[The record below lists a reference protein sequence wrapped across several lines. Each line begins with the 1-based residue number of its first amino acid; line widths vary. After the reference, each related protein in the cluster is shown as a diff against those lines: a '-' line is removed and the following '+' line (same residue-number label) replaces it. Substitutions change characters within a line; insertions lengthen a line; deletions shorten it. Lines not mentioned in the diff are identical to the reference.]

1 MKIIAFVGMPA
12 SGKSEASRI
21 AAEMGIPVII
31 MGDVI
36 RKEVLKRGLE
46 PNDSNTGMV
55 ATDLRKCEGMDAV
68 SRRCVSQI
76 RETGSELVVVDGV
89 RGIAEVECFRQE
101 FGKGFIL
108 ISIYAPIEIRFS
120 RVQKRGRSD
129 DMNSIEGLRNR
140 DERELSWGMG
150 EAIEASNVEIENNST
165 LEAFRKDVVEVLRNY
180 SGPGP
185 ENNSNNISRYQNVS
199 RKSRIMFKNKF
210 DRTF

>member
-36 RKEVLKRGLE
+36 RKEVLRRGLE

-68 SRRCVSQI
+68 SRRCISQI

-129 DMNSIEGLRNR
+129 DMNSIEGLRHR
-140 DERELSWGMG
+140 DERELGWGMG

-165 LEAFRKDVVEVLRNY
+165 LEAFRKDVIDVLGNY
-180 SGPGP
+180 SGSCP
-185 ENNSNNISRYQNVS
+185 EKDHA
-199 RKSRIMFKNKF
+199 RKKTMPEKI
-210 DRTF
+210 

>member
-12 SGKSEASRI
+12 SGKTEASRI

-68 SRRCVSQI
+68 ARRCISQI
-76 RETGSELVVVDGV
+76 RETGSELVAVDGV
-89 RGIAEVECFRQE
+89 RGIAEVECFRKE

-108 ISIYAPIEIRFS
+108 ISIYAPIEVRFS
-120 RVQKRGRSD
+120 RIQKRGRSD
-129 DMNSIEGLRNR
+129 DMNSIEGLRHR

-150 EAIEASNVEIENNST
+150 EAIDASNVEIENNST
-165 LEAFRKDVVEVLRNY
+165 LETFRKDVIDVLSNY
-180 SGPGP
+180 LRSGP
-185 ENNSNNISRYQNVS
+185 
-199 RKSRIMFKNKF
+199 KK
-210 DRTF
+210 

>member
-101 FGKGFIL
+101 FGKGFNL

-150 EAIEASNVEIENNST
+150 EAIEASNVEIENKST
-165 LEAFRKDVVEVLRNY
+165 LEAFRKDVVEVLGNY
-180 SGPGP
+180 SGSGP
-185 ENNSNNISRYQNVS
+185 KNNISKVNL
-199 RKSRIMFKNKF
+199 
-210 DRTF
+210 TG

>member
-68 SRRCVSQI
+68 SRRCISQI

-108 ISIYAPIEIRFS
+108 ISMYAPIEIRFS

-129 DMNSIEGLRNR
+129 DMNSIEGLRQR

-150 EAIEASNVEIENNST
+150 EAIEASNVEIENKST
-165 LEAFRKDVVEVLRNY
+165 LEAFRKDVVEVLENY
-180 SGPGP
+180 SGSCPEKDQARKKTMPGK
-185 ENNSNNISRYQNVS
+185 I
-199 RKSRIMFKNKF
+199 
-210 DRTF
+210 

>member
-55 ATDLRKCEGMDAV
+55 ATDLRRSEGMDAV
-68 SRRCVSQI
+68 ARRCVSQI
-76 RETGSELVVVDGV
+76 RETGSKLVVVDGI
-89 RGIAEVECFRQE
+89 RGIAEVEYFRQE
-101 FGKGFIL
+101 FEEGFIL
-108 ISIYAPIEIRFS
+108 ISIYTPIEIRFS
-120 RVQKRGRSD
+120 RIQKRGRSD
-129 DMNSIEGLRNR
+129 DMNSIEGLHQR

-150 EAIEASNVEIENNST
+150 EAIEASSVEIENNFA
-165 LEAFRKDVVEVLRNY
+165 LETFRKDVIDVLNNY
-180 SGPGP
+180 LS
-185 ENNSNNISRYQNVS
+185 
-199 RKSRIMFKNKF
+199 
-210 DRTF
+210 

>member
-12 SGKSEASRI
+12 SGKSEAARI
-21 AAEMGIPVII
+21 AAEMGIPVIN

-36 RKEVLKRGLE
+36 RREVLRRGLE

-55 ATDLRKCEGMDAV
+55 ATELRKCEGMDAV
-68 SRRCVSQI
+68 AIRCVSQI

-89 RGIAEVECFRQE
+89 RGIAEVECFRRE
-101 FGKGFIL
+101 FGEGFVL

-129 DMNSIEGLRNR
+129 DMNSIEGLRRR

-150 EAIEASNVEIENNST
+150 EAIEASNVQIENNFT
-165 LEAFRKDVVEVLRNY
+165 LETFKKDVVDVLSNY
-180 SGPGP
+180 SG
-185 ENNSNNISRYQNVS
+185 ENPVQ
-199 RKSRIMFKNKF
+199 
-210 DRTF
+210 

>member
-46 PNDSNTGMV
+46 PTDSNTGMV

-68 SRRCVSQI
+68 ARRCISQI

-89 RGIAEVECFRQE
+89 RGIAEVECFRKE

-108 ISIYAPIEIRFS
+108 ISIYAPIEVRFS
-120 RVQKRGRSD
+120 RIQKRGRSD
-129 DMNSIEGLRNR
+129 DMNSIEGLRHR
-140 DERELSWGMG
+140 DERELGWGMG
-150 EAIEASNVEIENNST
+150 EAIDASNVEIENNFT
-165 LEAFRKDVVEVLRNY
+165 LETFRKDVIDVLSNY
-180 SGPGP
+180 LRSSP
-185 ENNSNNISRYQNVS
+185 E
-199 RKSRIMFKNKF
+199 K
-210 DRTF
+210 

>member
-12 SGKSEASRI
+12 SGKSEAARI

-36 RKEVLKRGLE
+36 RREVLRRGLE

-55 ATDLRKCEGMDAV
+55 ATELRKCEGMDAV
-68 SRRCVSQI
+68 AIRCVSQI

-89 RGIAEVECFRQE
+89 RGIAEVECFRRE
-101 FGKGFIL
+101 FGEGFVL

-129 DMNSIEGLRNR
+129 DMNSIEGLRRR
-140 DERELSWGMG
+140 DERELGWGMG
-150 EAIEASNVEIENNST
+150 EAIEASNVEIENNFT
-165 LEAFRKDVVEVLRNY
+165 LETFKKDVVDVLSNY
-180 SGPGP
+180 L
-185 ENNSNNISRYQNVS
+185 
-199 RKSRIMFKNKF
+199 
-210 DRTF
+210 

>member
-68 SRRCVSQI
+68 SRRCISQI

-108 ISIYAPIEIRFS
+108 ISMYAPIEIRFS

-129 DMNSIEGLRNR
+129 DMNSIEGLRQR

-150 EAIEASNVEIENNST
+150 EAIEASNVEIENKST
-165 LEAFRKDVVEVLRNY
+165 LEAFRKDVVDVLGNY
-180 SGPGP
+180 SGSGP
-185 ENNSNNISRYQNVS
+185 EKDQA
-199 RKSRIMFKNKF
+199 RKNL
-210 DRTF
+210 TE

>member
-46 PNDSNTGMV
+46 SNDSNTGMV
-55 ATDLRKCEGMDAV
+55 ATELRKCEGMDAV
-68 SRRCVSQI
+68 ARRCISQVK
-76 RETGSELVVVDGV
+76 EKGSELVVVDGV
-89 RGIAEVECFRQE
+89 RGIAEVECFRKE

-108 ISIYAPIEIRFS
+108 ISIYAPIEVRFS

-129 DMNSIEGLRNR
+129 DMNSIEGLRQR

-150 EAIEASNVEIENNST
+150 EAIEASNVEIENNFT
-165 LEAFRKDVVEVLRNY
+165 LEIFRKDVNEVLNNY
-180 SGPGP
+180 LKSSP
-185 ENNSNNISRYQNVS
+185 E
-199 RKSRIMFKNKF
+199 K
-210 DRTF
+210 